1 LLELARHGTGPAY
14 PAAHLAHDA
23 RQLLRSQ
30 HDERQDEDDQD
41 LRESDVE
48 HGRFSVETCGCRMSP
63 DRRGA
68 LARLGRARTLCPQ
81 SRETQALRSLLAVAS
96 ALGVALVSVN
106 SASGASDRICR
117 RGDEAAF
124 SSCSPSFTAFLKPRT
139 AWPRSSPTLRSFLA
153 PKTTSTTTRMISSS
167 FISIKLGLRSAYA

>member
-1 LLELARHGTGPAY
+1 TRYRVRMLRRQGGRTLRRHTAHLPYGLGADRPAAVDVDLILELLLELARHGTGPAY

-68 LARLGRARTLCPQ
+68 LARLGRAGPSAHSHGR
-81 SRETQALRSLLAVAS
+81 LR
-96 ALGVALVSVN
+96 
-106 SASGASDRICR
+106 
-117 RGDEAAF
+117 
-124 SSCSPSFTAFLKPRT
+124 
-139 AWPRSSPTLRSFLA
+139 
-153 PKTTSTTTRMISSS
+153 
-167 FISIKLGLRSAYA
+167 RSARSWRSPRPWGWP